1 MTITKTDDRIIS
13 AASTTVIY
21 LWRGERHRSA
31 TFATRSEALTALREF
46 RNDGWQAW
54 IE

>member
-1 MTITKTDDRIIS
+1 MNTF
-13 AASTTVIY
+13 TVIY
-21 LWRGERHRSA
+21 LWRGERHHSLE
-31 TFATRSEALTALREF
+31 TFATRSAALTALREF

>member
-1 MTITKTDDRIIS
+1 MNTF
-13 AASTTVIY
+13 TVIY

-31 TFATRSEALTALREF
+31 TFAIRSEALTALREF

>member
-1 MTITKTDDRIIS
+1 MNTF
-13 AASTTVIY
+13 TVIY
-21 LWRGERHRSA
+21 LWRGERHCSLA
-31 TFATRSEALTALREF
+31 AFATRSEALTALREF